1 MRALLLPKRPG
12 PTAREATVTVIER
25 KPGLRALVQFDNG
38 DFRYADTSRLR
49 TQPPGARRL
58 TDAELRAIPWNE
70 TRHGPDPL
78 KQVGQ
83 LFDNEVRA

>member
-1 MRALLLPKRPG
+1 MRAMLMPERPG
-12 PTAREATVTVIER
+12 PSVREAMVTVIER
-25 KPGLRALVQFDNG
+25 WPGGLARMQFDNG
-38 DFRYADTSRLR
+38 QYRFFPTARLR

-58 TDAELRAIPWNE
+58 TADELRAIPWNE